1 MDKAYQIRRA
11 TTVDIP
17 KLAEL
22 RLEFLRETAAF
33 FGHEVSPALE
43 KATREYIQASVPS
56 GDFLAWLAEAEEQ
69 VIGTSGLVF
78 FKRPPTPGSLAGLDA
93 YILNMYTLPSW
104 RGRGVATALLTETL
118 EYVRTTPAKRALL
131 RATDA
136 GRPLYE
142 KFGFAA
148 DDEFMS
154 LTLAGE

>member
-1 MDKAYQIRRA
+1 MDKAYKIRRS
-11 TTVDIP
+11 TTADIP
-17 KLAEL
+17 ILAEL

-33 FGHEVSPALE
+33 FGHEVSPELE
-43 KATREYIQASVPS
+43 KATREYIATAVPS
-56 GDFLAWLAEAEEQ
+56 GDFMAWLAEADGE

-93 YILNMYTLPSW
+93 YILNMYTVPTW
-104 RGRGVATALLTETL
+104 RGRGMATALLKETL
-118 EYVRTTPAKRALL
+118 EYVKTTPARRALL

-142 KFGFAA
+142 KFGFVV

-154 LTLAGE
+154 LSLAGE